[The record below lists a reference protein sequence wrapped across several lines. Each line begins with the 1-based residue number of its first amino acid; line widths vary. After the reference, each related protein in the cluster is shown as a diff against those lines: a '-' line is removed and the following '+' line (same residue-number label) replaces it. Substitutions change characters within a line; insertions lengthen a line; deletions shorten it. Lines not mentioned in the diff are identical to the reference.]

1 MAGVGEAASN
11 LPGACSYLAPA
22 RIIWGALKIC
32 AAKDPHSRPATLTSD
47 GKTGHQSVFNASQVI
62 ATCSQG

>member
-47 GKTGHQSVFNASQVI
+47 GKTGH
-62 ATCSQG
+62 